1 MQMPTGSGKWF
12 GAWSRL
18 VDPRE
23 TPGICG
29 WPKVGSCHPVQHSA
43 AKWLVFLVLPI
54 SRERIELK
62 KKNTSNFYVL
72 ATNSGLFKT
81 LCQPNKTYLPVV
93 SSLCFKSV
101 KDQLKHLSQFLRD
114 LHFPILDVSCSLP
127 LLQDCFHMYFPP
139 LSWAVLWTHI
149 RHFSSL
155 FFSPWASITSSLHI
169 WLRNLMLLLKL
180 IRAC

>member
-1 MQMPTGSGKWF
+1 MQMPPGSGKWS

-18 VDPRE
+18 LDPRE
-23 TPGICG
+23 TPGICS

-62 KKNTSNFYVL
+62 KKKKKTSNFYVL

-81 LCQPNKTYLPVV
+81 LCQPNKTCLPVV

-127 LLQDCFHMYFPP
+127 LPRL
-139 LSWAVLWTHI
+139 LSHV
-149 RHFSSL
+149 FSSPFPSSPLNSHQTL
-155 FFSPWASITSSLHI
+155 FFTIFFSVGIHYF
-169 WLRNLMLLLKL
+169 KL
-180 IRAC
+180 TYMA